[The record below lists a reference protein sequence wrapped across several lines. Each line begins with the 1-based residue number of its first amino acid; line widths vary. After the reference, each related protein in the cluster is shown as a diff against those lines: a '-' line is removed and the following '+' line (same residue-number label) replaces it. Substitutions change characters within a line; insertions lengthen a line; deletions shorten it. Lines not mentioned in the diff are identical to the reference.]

1 VEKELVFDLSAA
13 DPERFG
19 SFSELVCC
27 DNLRERIAS
36 AMQRAQTNPG
46 LRYADLDIPPDPEK
60 AHLLAPIT
68 RQEVWAAGVTYRRS
82 REARMEESEGGGSF
96 YDKVYRAD
104 RPELFFKGTPHRV
117 AGPNAAV
124 RIRADS
130 KWNVPEPELALVINA
145 RGALVGY
152 TIGNDMSSRD
162 IEGENPLYLPQAKV
176 YRGSCALG
184 PALILAESV
193 AEPRDLEIRLAVLR
207 DRKPCF
213 EGATGIGQMKR
224 TFEDLISYLCREQD
238 FPQGVILLTGT
249 GVVPPDSFTLRHG
262 DLIEITVPEIGVLRN
277 TVE

>member
-1 VEKELVFDLSAA
+1 MYLTRHQTSSGPRWAVDNKLLPPAITLSVLLSV
-13 DPERFG
+13 PR
-19 SFSELVCC
+19 
-27 DNLRERIAS
+27 S
-36 AMQRAQTNPG
+36 AMAALLSSGAGSEQASTPLLPPIDAQ
-46 LRYADLDIPPDPEK
+46 
-60 AHLLAPIT
+60 
-68 RQEVWAAGVTYRRS
+68 QEVWAAGVTYLRS
-82 REARMEESEGGGSF
+82 RDARQAESKTADVYQRV
-96 YDKVYRAD
+96 YDAE
-104 RPELFFKGTPHRV
+104 RPEVFFKAAGWRV
-117 AGPNAAV
+117 QGHGMTIHV
-124 RIRADS
+124 RTDS
-130 KWNVPEPELALVINA
+130 HWNVPEPEMVIVANALGEI
-145 RGALVGY
+145 VGY
-152 TIGNDMSSRD
+152 TAGNDMSSRD